1 MTGCKSPAQKAER
14 FSSVRGG
21 EGHSEG
27 IITYRSEKPERQAQL
42 QSCRLWVEVG
52 GGQTLRPD
60 SDVEITAWTRKAQ
73 TPPTRIQKHLHL
85 LSELIQGT
93 LSGSC
98 AVV

>member
-1 MTGCKSPAQKAER
+1 MRVTQNESSSTDQKHL
-14 FSSVRGG
+14 S
-21 EGHSEG
+21 
-27 IITYRSEKPERQAQL
+27 TQAQL